1 MKYLSLFSGIE
12 AASVAWHPLGW
23 ECVGVAEVE
32 KFPCAVLAH
41 HYPNVPNL
49 GDVTKFKEWKDVPA
63 FDVLVGGSPCQSF
76 SVAGLRKGLADPRGN
91 LMLTYLAIAGE
102 YRPKWVLWENV
113 PGVLSIDGG
122 RAFGSFL
129 GGLAELGYGFA
140 YRVLDAQHFG
150 VPQRR
155 RRVFVV
161 GHLGDWRRA
170 AAVLF
175 ERESLRGD
183 PAPSR
188 QEGERVAPSLEART
202 RGGGGGWGTDFLAGG
217 GMIPEIANPL
227 TRRMRKGIN
236 TTCDEGQTLIAGH
249 TTGAGFWKEGVGTIR
264 AREQESH
271 EHLVAFNARQDPI
284 NGPIDTDPSTNAIAF
299 KASHF
304 TRGKDGA
311 PADVV
316 PPLSADADKGDQD
329 TLVMAFESRFVRNG
343 RGAPSDVV
351 PPLKAQSG
359 QSGKGDAAPLV
370 AFQSSQSGVR
380 EVEAHATLDSNMGSR
395 RHNGVFNAM
404 QVRRITPT
412 EAERLQ
418 GFPDGWTAI
427 PFRGKPAADGPRYKA
442 LGNSMAVP
450 CMAWLGRRIQ
460 SVSDLA

>member
-1 MKYLSLFSGIE
+1 
-12 AASVAWHPLGW
+12 
-23 ECVGVAEVE
+23 
-32 KFPCAVLAH
+32 
-41 HYPNVPNL
+41 
-49 GDVTKFKEWKDVPA
+49 
-63 FDVLVGGSPCQSF
+63 
-76 SVAGLRKGLADPRGN
+76 
-91 LMLTYLAIAGE
+91 MLTYLAIAGE
-102 YRPKWVLWENV
+102 YRPEWVLWENV

-188 QEGERVAPSLEART
+188 KAGERVAQSLRSGAT
-202 RGGGGGWGTDFLAGG
+202 GGRSHGKVNGSDRMDL
-217 GMIPEIANPL
+217 IPEIANPL
-227 TRRMRKGIN
+227 TRRMHKGIN

-271 EHLVAFNARQDPI
+271 EHLVAFNARQDPITGPINGPI

-370 AFQSSQSGVR
+370 AFAQNQRDEVR
-380 EVEAHATLDSNMGSR
+380 VMDLAGALPAEPGMKQQPYLAST
-395 RHNGVFNAM
+395 M